1 MASPERRLDQLRLAD
16 DTAFGLLLVWLYMV
30 LDATQQNGVVSQ
42 WLIRWTDGAA
52 ADSRWT
58 ALPDLAQAGVMLGLA
73 ALIGYV
79 RLRRLLRR
87 VRPRKLS
94 EMDAA
99 FDDDATAIARRLV
112 RRSPLFLATPSL
124 TDTNAC
130 CVLRFPR
137 QYVIVGGGLRL
148 LWRKAPA
155 QAGSILAHE
164 CMHLAK
170 RDTLLLIGTWYTFI
184 AYCLLLGLDLALRQW
199 VFWGKVADAVPAWQA
214 AGLDA
219 FSGILR
225 NMLVMGLVGFPSLV
239 GALVVG
245 LVLRHM
251 MRLRE
256 FIADEGAAQQGY
268 RQGIADNLALAARSE
283 SPGFRLLRSFH
294 PSARDRL
301 ERVVAGEGWA
311 RVDRLFCVA
320 GGLIIARMLAALP
333 APAGVSCAG
342 PGAGQEVWSAFVAC
356 AQSDAHV
363 WFAIALYA
371 LVLVSM
377 GFLIVHHA
385 YRTLM
390 TRRARRRDWRDI
402 VLAVC
407 EIWAFSAL
415 GAVLGGMTTTDVLTA
430 ATRIVVY
437 DSVPPTDSFDHAMVP
452 AISVAVVLLQLVV
465 ACGLVVRFT
474 ARRFHAS
481 RWRRALGFSAA
492 MAVALVLSY
501 PLLNVPM
508 VLIHEFIP
516 SFRME
521 HVAGW
526 ERSTTAIMQ
535 DTPNPAETLL
545 YCAML
550 VLAAAAWAYGWG
562 LIRGDGPR
570 LPGDVHPAR
579 LLQETDWPLLDSAL
593 PVAAERPA
601 GKAWRRWALLSSA
614 VVACVAV
621 LVAVLAPSGV
631 APPAAV
637 PPVKFSFDYPHGEQK
652 GTRSWIRQ
660 DDGLWAEKYP
670 DGRVWGTFREAGR
683 MRHNGCGGTLVERQD
698 APSFRILIPDKGCK
712 TMELWARNGED
723 AWGFLGV
730 MRDVE

>member
-1 MASPERRLDQLRLAD
+1 MPSPERRLDQLRLAD

-30 LDATQQNGVVSQ
+30 LDATQQDGVVSQ
-42 WLIRWTDGAA
+42 WLIRWTDGEA
-52 ADSRWT
+52 ADLRWT
-58 ALPDLAQAGVMLGLA
+58 ALPGMAQAGFMLGLA

-94 EMDAA
+94 EIDAA
-99 FDDDATAIARRLV
+99 FDDGATGIARRLV

-148 LWRKAPA
+148 LWRKAPV

-184 AYCLLLGLDLALRQW
+184 AYCLLLGLGLVLRQW
-199 VFWGKVADAVPAWQA
+199 VFWGKVADEVPAWQA

-239 GALVVG
+239 SALVVG

-268 RQGIADNLALAARSE
+268 RQGIADNLALAARRE

-301 ERVVAGEGWA
+301 ERVTAGEGWG

-333 APAGVSCAG
+333 VPADVSCSE
-342 PGAGQEVWSAFVAC
+342 PSAGQDVWSAFVAC
-356 AQSDAHV
+356 AQTDARV

-371 LVLVSM
+371 VIFVSM

-390 TRRARRRDWRDI
+390 TRRARRRDWRDT
-402 VLAVC
+402 VLAVS

-415 GAVLGGMTTTDVLTA
+415 GAVLGGMTTADVLTA
-430 ATRIVVY
+430 AARIVVY
-437 DSVPPTDSFDHAMVP
+437 DAVPPTDTFDYAMVS
-452 AISVAVVLLQLVV
+452 AISVAIVLLQLVV
-465 ACGLVVRFT
+465 ACGVAVRFT

-481 RWRRALGFSAA
+481 RRRRVLGFAVV
-492 MAVALVLSY
+492 MVVALVLSY

-508 VLIHEFIP
+508 MLIHEFLP
-516 SFRME
+516 SLRME

-526 ERSTTAIMQ
+526 VRSTTAILQ

-545 YCAML
+545 YSAML
-550 VLAAAAWAYGWG
+550 VLVVVALAYGWD
-562 LIRGDGPR
+562 LIRGDRPP

-579 LLQETDWPLLDSAL
+579 LRQETEWPLLDSAL
-593 PVAAERPA
+593 PVAAERPV
-601 GKAWRRWALLSSA
+601 GKAWQRWALLSSA

-621 LVAVLAPSGV
+621 LGLLVPSGEESL
-631 APPAAV
+631 AAAR
-637 PPVKFSFDYPHGEQK
+637 PVEFSFDYPHGEQK
-652 GTRSWIRQ
+652 GIRRWTRQ
-660 DDGLWAEKYP
+660 GDGLWEEKYP
-670 DGRVWGTFREAGR
+670 DGRTWSTFREAGR
-683 MRHNGCGGTLVERQD
+683 MHHNGCGCTVVERQD

-712 TMELWARNGED
+712 TMELWARNGEG